1 MDVLSAFFASFRYRS
16 DDDKIHDSQQ
26 DLIYPFAPADSFQM
40 LDLPKLCAPPDKG
53 GKFLYRRDCRR
64 QRGIGERAGDHF
76 RNNESR
82 ICLLRQTHP
91 VRFCPPPN
99 FITLMDLS
107 MSSDF
112 RSEKMKFD
120 EITARTRR
128 LPCPSRKLHNKL
140 AKNKHHQ
147 VTPILGRYINLSKRI
162 WLHKFASKSIRH
174 SKLST
179 DVFRLR

>member
-1 MDVLSAFFASFRYRS
+1 MTFSWRQLIVVRSNLLHSWMDVLSAFFASFRYRS

-91 VRFCPPPN
+91 VRFCPPTKLYHSYG
-99 FITLMDLS
+99 FINV
-107 MSSDF
+107 F
-112 RSEKMKFD
+112 RF
-120 EITARTRR
+120 
-128 LPCPSRKLHNKL
+128 
-140 AKNKHHQ
+140 
-147 VTPILGRYINLSKRI
+147 
-162 WLHKFASKSIRH
+162 SIRKDEVWRDH
-174 SKLST
+174 RKN
-179 DVFRLR
+179 